1 MKKIILTVLLIL
13 CTVFSATC
21 YASSIKVTIN
31 NKVITFDEKPFIQ
44 NGRTLVPMRKIFE
57 EFGCDVE
64 WLEESQTIIATKNNQ
79 LFVLQIDKCKIL
91 CMDVSSS
98 ETVVYETDVP
108 PAIHNG
114 RTMIP
119 VRAVSELLGCKV
131 EWDDENQTVVITTE

>member
-1 MKKIILTVLLIL
+1 MKKIILTVLVIL

-31 NKVITFDEKPFIQ
+31 NKAITFDENPFIQ

-64 WLEESQTIIATKNNQ
+64 WLGESQTIIATKNNQ

-91 CMDVSSS
+91 CMDVS
-98 ETVVYETDVP
+98 
-108 PAIHNG
+108 
-114 RTMIP
+114 
-119 VRAVSELLGCKV
+119 ELLGCKV